1 MTGLL
6 VVKVGGSTLGS
17 HDTTLQDI
25 ARLSR
30 ERPIVVVHGGGA
42 AVSDV
47 LKRAGHEVRFHNGLR
62 VTDEFTLETLIAVVG
77 GQINTQ
83 LVAQLN
89 ALGAPA
95 VGLTGLDG
103 GLLQCEIQDPDLG
116 LVGSVVEVRPAVV
129 EALTARGLIPV
140 VAPVGVLQRDG
151 KPTEQALNLNAD
163 TVAGQLASGVGAEE
177 LALLTDIE
185 GVRDASGEVAR
196 QLTGADIDRLI
207 ADGVISGGM
216 IPKVSA
222 AMVAVRAGLPVVIAD
237 GRRAGG
243 LPAALAGESGTRV
256 VP

>member
-1 MTGLL
+1 MGGLL

-17 HDTTLQDI
+17 HDTTLADI
-25 ARLSR
+25 ARLAQ
-30 ERPIVVVHGGGA
+30 ERPVVVVHGGGA

-62 VTDEFTLETLIAVVG
+62 VTDPFTLETLIAVVA
-77 GQINTQ
+77 GQINTR

-95 VGLTGLDG
+95 VGLTGVDG
-103 GLLQCEIQDPDLG
+103 GLLGCEAEDPDLG

-129 EALTARGLIPV
+129 EALTARGLVPV
-140 VAPVGVLQRDG
+140 VAPVGVLQREG
-151 KPTEQALNLNAD
+151 EPTEQALNLNAD
-163 TVAGQLASGVGAEE
+163 TVAGQLAAGVGAEA

-185 GVRDASGEVAR
+185 GVRDATGEVVR
-196 QLTGADIDRLI
+196 QLTGGDIDRLI
-207 ADGVISGGM
+207 AEGVISGGM

-222 AMVAVRAGLPVVIAD
+222 AMVAVQAGLPAVIAD

-243 LPAALAGESGTRV
+243 LPAALAGEAGTRV